1 MGLLWSADNHLSNF
15 FRAALRAMTGHE
27 GESEVILFVI
37 FPELL
42 MLCGAWIIRYPN
54 NFLISPL
61 VDRLIIYSTII

>member
-1 MGLLWSADNHLSNF
+1 MGLLWSAGNQLSNL
-15 FRAALRAMTGHE
+15 FRSAIRAMTGLE
-27 GESEVILFVI
+27 LECDAILFVI

>member
-15 FRAALRAMTGHE
+15 FRAALHAITGHE